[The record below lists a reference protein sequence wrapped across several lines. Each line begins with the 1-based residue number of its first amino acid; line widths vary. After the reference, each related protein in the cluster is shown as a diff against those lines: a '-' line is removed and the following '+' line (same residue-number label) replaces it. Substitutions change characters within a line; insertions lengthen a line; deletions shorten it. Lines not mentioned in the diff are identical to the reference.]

1 MAYRVLSISYDSTLL
16 RIRERLLEREGY
28 EVVSA
33 EGFVNALKCCQEG
46 HYDVAV
52 LGHSIPIADQKTF
65 FEALNREHPLP
76 VISLT
81 VSGEPGLQCAVA
93 QVDAFQPQHFI
104 NTVRQVLGETRS
116 F

>member
-1 MAYRVLSISYDSTLL
+1 MPFRILSISYDSTLL

-52 LGHSIPIADQKTF
+52 LGHSIRLRIRK
-65 FEALNREHPLP
+65 R
-76 VISLT
+76 SLR
-81 VSGEPGLQCAVA
+81 P
-93 QVDAFQPQHFI
+93 
-104 NTVRQVLGETRS
+104 
-116 F
+116 